1 MSSNSRTENPS
12 IESYG
17 ETGVK
22 SRHSTLPKSICARLD
37 ITHMRHKRYGRIAM
51 VGFFCVLLHTD
62 VSAETITDSAL
73 WTGGLFLWEREKN
86 LHYSAEYQVRLD
98 ENMTALSSHFL
109 ELMTYKKAG
118 ESLLFNAGYRYTLR
132 PDHDEHRLYVGGFW
146 DMTRNAHSGVDD
158 GERLR
163 VVLQLGYQHDFN
175 AKFDDRLM
183 GSNSI
188 RWILVASRQATE
200 YIRPFLLAGVLT
212 TWNDAN
218 SFGADKIRLGGGM
231 AVTISNRSRLRAQY
245 MFERSFFRSPLENT
259 NIFWL
264 RYEANFGIP

>member
-1 MSSNSRTENPS
+1 MLG
-12 IESYG
+12 I
-17 ETGVK
+17 
-22 SRHSTLPKSICARLD
+22 
-37 ITHMRHKRYGRIAM
+37 
-51 VGFFCVLLHTD
+51 FCVVLHAK

-73 WTGGLFLWEREKN
+73 WTGGLFLWERESN

-109 ELMTYKKAG
+109 ELMTYKKAS
-118 ESLLFNAGYRYTLR
+118 EALLFNAGYRYTLR
-132 PDHDEHRLYVGGFW
+132 PDHNEHRLYVGGFW
-146 DMTRNAHSGVDD
+146 DMTRNVHGGVDD
-158 GERLR
+158 TGRLR

-175 AKFDDRLM
+175 TKFDDRLM
-183 GSNSI
+183 DSNSI

-200 YIRPFLLAGVLT
+200 NIRPFLLAGVLT
-212 TWNDAN
+212 TWNDAY
-218 SFGADKIRLGGGM
+218 SFGADRMRLGGGM

>member
-1 MSSNSRTENPS
+1 
-12 IESYG
+12 
-17 ETGVK
+17 
-22 SRHSTLPKSICARLD
+22 
-37 ITHMRHKRYGRIAM
+37 MRHKRYCRIAM
-51 VGFFCVLLHTD
+51 LGIFCVILHTNAF
-62 VSAETITDSAL
+62 AETITDSAL

-109 ELMTYKKAG
+109 ELMTYKKAS

-132 PDHDEHRLYVGGFW
+132 PDHNEHRLYVGGFW
-146 DMTRNAHSGVDD
+146 DMTRSAHSGVDD

-175 AKFDDRLM
+175 TKFDDRLM
-183 GSNSI
+183 DSNSI
-188 RWILVASRQATE
+188 RWILVASRQASE
-200 YIRPFLLAGVLT
+200 NIRPFLLAGLLT

-245 MFERSFFRSPLENT
+245 MFERSFFSSPQKNT

-264 RYEANFGIP
+264 RYEAYFGVP

>member
-1 MSSNSRTENPS
+1 M
-12 IESYG
+12 
-17 ETGVK
+17 TGLGITVPVYNEEK
-22 SRHSTLPKSICARLD
+22 ILPCTSLD
-37 ITHMRHKRYGRIAM
+37 ITPMRYKRYCRVAM
-51 VGFFCVLLHTD
+51 LGILCVILHAN
-62 VSAETITDSAL
+62 VLAETITDSAL
-73 WTGGLFLWEREKN
+73 WTGGLFLWEREAN

-109 ELMTYKKAG
+109 ELMTYKKVSEA
-118 ESLLFNAGYRYTLR
+118 LLVNAGYRYTLR
-132 PDHDEHRLYVGGFW
+132 PEHDEHRLYVGGFW

-158 GERLR
+158 TGRLR

-175 AKFDDRLM
+175 TKFDDRLM
-183 GSNSI
+183 DSNSI

-200 YIRPFLLAGVLT
+200 NIRPFLLAGVLA
-212 TWNDAN
+212 TWNDAY
-218 SFGADKIRLGGGM
+218 SFGADRIRLGGGM

-245 MFERSFFRSPLENT
+245 MFERSFFRSPLKNS